1 MSRLHLPKSVYINDS
16 EEALL
21 KKKKVC
27 HFANLLKVIT
37 GVSTP
42 GNSCMQKQ
50 NNSFLLLPPYCMWEV
65 LCFFI
70 FFVIPQP
77 KDLYCTEHLFWKH
90 WTNFSSSFFF
100 FLLLWINCRIVPI
113 QCSWVVCVW
122 TLLAEKFLMQ
132 QGWIYKSIIYSVIH
146 TVDLFCRA
154 LFGNIHSSSL
164 SGRVGAFEL
173 LKRWIHN
180 SFFFLWSSEVTWIAD
195 VFLIAL
201 CLARLCPGRGVCDC
215 PQVCALLVS
224 CRWEQHLRIGCW
236 TVLAVKGQAPIQHH
250 FCPLLKFHTWRI
262 SWSVSSDRLKPF
274 PVIFC
279 SFKSTEY

>member
-1 MSRLHLPKSVYINDS
+1 MPIYWKSLQGFRRQETVVCKNRTIHFCCSRHT
-16 EEALL
+16 
-21 KKKKVC
+21 VC
-27 HFANLLKVIT
+27 ERFYV
-37 GVSTP
+37 
-42 GNSCMQKQ
+42 
-50 NNSFLLLPPYCMWEV
+50 F
-65 LCFFI
+65 CFF
-70 FFVIPQP
+70 
-77 KDLYCTEHLFWKH
+77 L
-90 WTNFSSSFFF
+90 SSHNQKICIVQSTCFGSIEQILVLLF

-164 SGRVGAFEL
+164 SGRVGAFEV

-195 VFLIAL
+195 VFLIAP

-215 PQVCALLVS
+215 PQVCALLMS

-250 FCPLLKFHTWRI
+250 FCPLLKFHIWRI